1 MKILY
6 DPAQAILDAKKH
18 RSLVKSIGVL
28 LISTLLFIATI
39 VVSCYFMKIPLDK
52 IIYFE
57 YMEIK
62 TSIILWAFLIIF
74 LGGMFFGFILTVV
87 MNTLGG
93 NGSFFDGLTAVSY
106 FLLPLSI
113 GIFISFA
120 INFAPLQI
128 TDVNLMLLKSL
139 IIFAIG
145 IFFTAESVAIMY
157 RAIKELFET
166 GMVDAWVGVIVV
178 SVAIII
184 PVYILL
190 YSFVFQTILGLSG
203 SMLGGITPFKL

>member
-6 DPAQAILDAKKH
+6 APDQAILDAKKD
-18 RSLVKSIGVL
+18 RSLVKSIGIL

-39 VVSCYFMKIPLDK
+39 IVSSYFMKIPLDK
-52 IIYFE
+52 IVYFE
-57 YMEIK
+57 FMGVK
-62 TSIILWAFLIIF
+62 TSIILWVFLIVF

-93 NGSFFDGLTAVSY
+93 NGSFFDGLTAISY

-113 GIFISFA
+113 GIFISFT

-128 TDVNLMLLKSL
+128 KDINLMLLKSL

-145 IFFTAESVAIMY
+145 IFFTAESVAVMY
-157 RAIKELFET
+157 RAIKELFEID
-166 GMVDAWVGVIVV
+166 MVGAWVGVIVI
-178 SVAIII
+178 SVAITI

-190 YSFVFQTILGLSG
+190 YSFLFQTIFGIFG
-203 SMLGGITPFKL
+203 SMLGGIIPLR